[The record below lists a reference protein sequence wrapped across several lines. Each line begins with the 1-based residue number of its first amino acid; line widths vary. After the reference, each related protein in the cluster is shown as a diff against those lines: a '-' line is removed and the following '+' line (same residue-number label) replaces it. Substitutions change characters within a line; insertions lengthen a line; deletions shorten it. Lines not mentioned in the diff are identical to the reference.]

1 MAPRDL
7 ARLIA
12 AGRIA
17 IGAGLVLAPRLSTR
31 PWIGADAGRPG
42 AKVLARAMGSRDL
55 VIGAIALHTLGNAQV
70 APRWQKAGAAVDA
83 VDLAATLA
91 ARRELPRGGVAL
103 VVAMATCGI
112 AGQVWAA
119 AGLAG
124 AGESSAMATTSRG
137 AG

>member
-1 MAPRDL
+1 MSPRDV

-17 IGAGLVLAPRLSTR
+17 IGVGLLLAPGLVTR

-42 AKVLARAMGSRDL
+42 AKVLARAMGARDL
-55 VIGAIALHTLGNAQV
+55 VIGAIALQTLGNPQV
-70 APRWQKAGAAVDA
+70 ASRWQKAGAAVDA

-103 VVAMATCGI
+103 VVTMATSGVT
-112 AGQVWAA
+112 GQLWAA

-124 AGESSAMATTSRG
+124 RG
-137 AG
+137 LAPDG

>member
-1 MAPRDL
+1 VSPRDV

-17 IGAGLVLAPRLSTR
+17 IGVGLLLAPRLVTR

-42 AKVLARAMGSRDL
+42 AKVLARAMGARDV
-55 VIGAIALHTLGNAQV
+55 VIGAIALHTLSNPQV

-103 VVAMATCGI
+103 VVTMATFGVR
-112 AGQVWAA
+112 GQLWAA

-124 AGESSAMATTSRG
+124 RG
-137 AG
+137 LAPDG

>member
-1 MAPRDL
+1 MSPRDV

-31 PWIGADAGRPG
+31 PWIGEDAGRPG
-42 AKVLARAMGSRDL
+42 AKVLARAMGARDL

-91 ARRELPRGGVAL
+91 ARRELPRGGVVL
-103 VVAMATCGI
+103 VVVMATCGVS
-112 AGQVWAA
+112 GQLWAA
-119 AGLAG
+119 SGLARR
-124 AGESSAMATTSRG
+124 GEALDG
-137 AG
+137 

>member
-1 MAPRDL
+1 VSPRDV

-17 IGAGLVLAPRLSTR
+17 IGVGLLLAPRLVTR

-42 AKVLARAMGSRDL
+42 AKVLARAMGARDV
-55 VIGAIALHTLGNAQV
+55 VIGAIALHTLSNPQV

-103 VVAMATCGI
+103 VVTMATFGVS
-112 AGQVWAA
+112 GQLWAA
-119 AGLAG
+119 AGLA
-124 AGESSAMATTSRG
+124 ARG
-137 AG
+137 LAPDG

>member
-1 MAPRDL
+1 VSPRDV

-12 AGRIA
+12 GGRIA
-17 IGAGLVLAPRLSTR
+17 IGAGLLLAPRLATR

-42 AKVLARAMGSRDL
+42 AKVLARAMGARDL

-91 ARRELPRGGVAL
+91 ARRELPRGGVVL
-103 VVAMATCGI
+103 VVVMATCAI

-119 AGLAG
+119 GGLAG
-124 AGESSAMATTSRG
+124 AGEAPALDG
-137 AG
+137 